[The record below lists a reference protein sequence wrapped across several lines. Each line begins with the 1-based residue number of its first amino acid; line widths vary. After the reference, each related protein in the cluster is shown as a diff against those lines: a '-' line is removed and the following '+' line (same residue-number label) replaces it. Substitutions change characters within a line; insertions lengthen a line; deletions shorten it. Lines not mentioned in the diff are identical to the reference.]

1 MRFCRARN
9 VSSDYDHG
17 RCAGLACAEKTI
29 AASAKQVPELKR
41 LAAADDA
48 RDHTGPTAQHRV
60 LAARL
65 NHNEFEQARQGIVER
80 TFPQGTYI
88 CHRGERLDAWAGVA
102 SGVIELSGITVLDL
116 ARLSRHGA

>member
-1 MRFCRARN
+1 MRFCRAPN
-9 VSSDYDHG
+9 VSSDYDRG

-29 AASAKQVPELKR
+29 AASAKQGPGR
-41 LAAADDA
+41 DWLAAADDA

-65 NHNEFEQARQGIVER
+65 NHSEFEQVRRGIVER
-80 TFPQGTYI
+80 TFPRRTYI
-88 CHRGERLDAWAGVA
+88 CHRGERLDAWPGVA

-116 ARLSRHGA
+116 ARLNRHGA